1 MRHKMTSFTIST
13 HSNSLERLVA
23 KRNHVI
29 LVSFLFEFS
38 FVGFSFW
45 TFGFYLKVNTVCLIK
60 GVLIRRHVS
69 IPLEVIIVCVIQDGR
84 KCQSSSV
91 QT

>member
-1 MRHKMTSFTIST
+1 M
-13 HSNSLERLVA
+13 NGCYYY
-23 KRNHVI
+23 VI
-29 LVSFLFEFS
+29 ITNYYYYYYEFS

-45 TFGFYLKVNTVCLIK
+45 AFGFYLKVNTVCIIK